1 MNFYRHVFGPSNLN
15 GTEIASGL
23 DQAPRMQSLKPLEWH
38 VQSLTATWP
47 QPEGNHCHQND
58 WVKSAFRFWK
68 CVHYS
73 DKGIQLVGW
82 PLFLFAHE
90 WNFPW
95 SNTKSKRNSF
105 PRQIKKNHNPSFTK
119 KRERERQTLQRI
131 TKSGPNQHPP
141 SAIIHAH
148 RRKVPQQ
155 LSSATILN
163 NTSIIIHYFSY

>member
-1 MNFYRHVFGPSNLN
+1 MVFGRDCKWV
-15 GTEIASGL
+15 GFF
-23 DQAPRMQSLKPLEWH
+23 APRMQNLKPLEWH

-90 WNFPW
+90 WHFPW
-95 SNTKSKRNSF
+95 SNTKSK
-105 PRQIKKNHNPSFTK
+105 KKSQD
-119 KRERERQTLQRI
+119 KRKRTTTPHSPKRKRYTLQRI
-131 TKSGPNQHPP
+131 TKSGPNQHPS
-141 SAIIHAH
+141 SAIIHPH

-163 NTSIIIHYFSY
+163 NTSTIIHYFSYY